1 MAQLLKKTTSLTLRL
16 ILVAIIWSIAAL
28 LASGFGLAT
37 IFGNYVDKNFENS
50 ISVYL
55 DTLAA
60 TADVDKSSKLI
71 IERPPTDPRFTRPL
85 SGYYWMAADINEA
98 GKITAN
104 QVRSRSLFDET
115 INLPAALLA
124 KATINPGVDAY
135 YNINR
140 SGESLKIGARQI
152 TLPGRHTNTILVV
165 AFDRTEVEKSKS
177 RFNLILMASLI
188 ALVVGLML
196 AIILQVKLGLKPLR
210 QMGDQLGDIRSGK
223 AEHLDE
229 NLPIEIAPIASEL
242 NALLQH
248 NEEVVERARTHVG
261 NLAHALKTPISVM
274 LNEAGQHDDAFS
286 RLVTRQTQTMQRQV
300 EHYLKRAR
308 AAARA
313 ETLRTRTPIGP
324 VVDDITRTLAKLYRA
339 EGVLVEVLNKTNT
352 AFRGER
358 EDLEDLFGNL
368 AENACKYG
376 GGLVE
381 ISFDD
386 SDAGFI
392 HILIDDDGEGL
403 TESEVKDALKR
414 GVRLDETSNGSGL
427 GLSIAHELA
436 VAYGGA
442 LNFEKS
448 PLGGLRANL
457 RLPTADTIN

>member
-1 MAQLLKKTTSLTLRL
+1 MPKLLKKPPSLTLRL
-16 ILVAIIWSIAAL
+16 ILVAILWSIAAL
-28 LASGFGLAT
+28 MAGGFGLAT
-37 IFGNYVDKNFENS
+37 IFGNYVDKSFENS
-50 ISVYL
+50 ITVYL

-60 TADVDKSSKLI
+60 TADVDKNSKLVV
-71 IERPPTDPRFTRPL
+71 ERPPTDPRFTRPL
-85 SGYYWMAADINEA
+85 SGYYWMVADIDGN
-98 GKITAN
+98 GKIIAN

-115 INLPAALLA
+115 INLPDGVVEKAAS
-124 KATINPGVDAY
+124 KPGVDSY

-140 SGESLKIGARQI
+140 SGENLKIGARQI
-152 TLPGRHTNTILVV
+152 TLPDRKINTILVV
-165 AFDRTEVEKSKS
+165 AFDRTELEKSKS
-177 RFNLILMASLI
+177 RFNLILMSSLL
-188 ALVVGLML
+188 ALVVGLMM

-210 QMGDQLGDIRSGK
+210 QMGSQLGDIRSGK
-223 AEHLDE
+223 AENLDE
-229 NLPIEIAPIASEL
+229 NLPIEIAPIAREL

-274 LNEAGQHDDAFS
+274 LNEAGQHEDAFS
-286 RLVTRQTQTMQRQV
+286 QLVSRQTQTMQRQV

-324 VVDDITRTLAKLYRA
+324 VVDDITRTLTKLYRS
-339 EGVLVEVLNKTNT
+339 EGVLVEVLNTT
-352 AFRGER
+352 SAAFRGER

-381 ISFDD
+381 ISFDETQE
-386 SDAGFI
+386 GYI
-392 HILIDDDGEGL
+392 RILIDDDGEGL
-403 TESEVKDALKR
+403 TESEVKAALKR
-414 GVRLDETSNGSGL
+414 GVRLDESSNGSGL

-442 LNFEKS
+442 LDFEKS

-457 RLPTADTIN
+457 RLPIADTVN